1 MVFGA
6 LGFLGKHVSRVL
18 ANSGCQL
25 VITDLDKSKLDSFA
39 KEIQKNIKIKP
50 EVEFRQI
57 SIQNHVFSDFN
68 VANVDFFDIFLKI
81 KF

>member
-1 MVFGA
+1 MNKKKYKTVLVFGA

-39 KEIQKNIKIKP
+39 KEIQKKSD
-50 EVEFRQI
+50 I
-57 SIQNHVFSDFN
+57 SIMAEDCDVTSEQSLRTILNHVN
-68 VANVDFFDIFLKI
+68 NQ
-81 KF
+81 